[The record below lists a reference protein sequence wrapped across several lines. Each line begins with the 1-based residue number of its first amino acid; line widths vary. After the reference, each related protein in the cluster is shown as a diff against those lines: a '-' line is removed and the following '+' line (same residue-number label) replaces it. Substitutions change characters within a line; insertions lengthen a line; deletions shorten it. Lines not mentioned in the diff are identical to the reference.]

1 MKEGGELVSGG
12 DDGSSSSRPDLHDCM
27 LSQKLNLV
35 HLSITQDWRTTTTT
49 TTTQPRKNTIEVLF
63 TSTGCFHFL
72 SSSQIPSLSLSHSH
86 TFLFSLTLSIPPSIT
101 TYISLSLSLSL
112 FLQLFPHVSA
122 TAVFPSLF
130 SPYFRSTVPEKFPIS
145 LSRVTSLNKLKPSI
159 ARPTAAKHFIRQN
172 TDKTSRD
179 ARVQVQAKHLQR
191 INPSHL
197 NRCTWDSTVKYFFFF
212 LNFFNSFG
220 IVSTE

>member
-101 TYISLSLSLSL
+101 TYLSLSLSLS
-112 FLQLFPHVSA
+112 VS
-122 TAVFPSLF
+122 VSLSLSLTV
-130 SPYFRSTVPEKFPIS
+130 SPCFCDRRIS
-145 LSRVTSLNKLKPSI
+145 LSIFPLRSLNGSREIPHLSLSLSLAGHNVEQVEAVDREANSSQTFYP
-159 ARPTAAKHFIRQN
+159 AKHWQDESRRQS
-172 TDKTSRD
+172 TSSSETF
-179 ARVQVQAKHLQR
+179 AKNKSKSSKSLYVRLHGE
-191 INPSHL
+191 I
-197 NRCTWDSTVKYFFFF
+197 F
-212 LNFFNSFG
+212 LFLS
-220 IVSTE
+220 